1 MPVGAGPVVPRDYLD
16 LHYRFDAAVHLPQER
31 RRLEVAADPN
41 PRLTP
46 ARRRQLADDPHW
58 IVRGAARERMGA

>member
-1 MPVGAGPVVPRDYLD
+1 MC
-16 LHYRFDAAVHLPQER
+16 AAE
-31 RRLEVAADPN
+31 N

>member
-1 MPVGAGPVVPRDYLD
+1 MC
-16 LHYRFDAAVHLPQER
+16 AAE
-31 RRLEVAADPN
+31 N

-46 ARRRQLADDPHW
+46 ARRRRLADDPHW